1 MPVAGADVM
10 IRDDKRAL
18 SGFSPFLLIGTTKQ
32 EQEISLHYQP
42 N

>member
-10 IRDDKRAL
+10 NRDEKRAL
-18 SGFSPFLLIGTTKQ
+18 SGFSPFLLIGISEQ
-32 EQEISLHYQP
+32 GQEISLHYQP